1 MSLLKSNSVQIGQSS
16 TATQN
21 FTLSVPSSPDG
32 TIKLAR
38 GNSGATTADVFS
50 VNATGSLIVSGS
62 LIASKQP
69 AFSACLSA
77 SQTPTNATY
86 TKVQLNTEV
95 FDTDSCYDNAT
106 NYRFT
111 PNVAGYYQVNFCA
124 RLSSTSSPST
134 YVWAIYKN
142 GTSFLE
148 LNVAS
153 NVPTFDARTVSSVI
167 SMNGSSDY
175 IEFYAYISGG
185 GTLTIAGGN
194 NTTSANAVLMK
205 AV

>member
-1 MSLLKSNSVQIGQSS
+1 MSLLKANSVQIGQSA

-50 VNATGSLIVSGS
+50 VNASGSLIV
-62 LIASKQP
+62 SKQP
-69 AFSACLSA
+69 AFSAYLSA
-77 SQTPTNATY
+77 GQNPTNGTY
-86 TKVQLNTEV
+86 TKVQINTEV

-111 PNVAGYYQVNFCA
+111 PTVAGYYQVNFSA
-124 RLSSTSSPST
+124 RLSSTSAPST

-142 GTSFLE
+142 GANFVE
-148 LNVAS
+148 LNSA
-153 NVPTFDARTVSSVI
+153 NNIPTYDARTVSSII

-185 GTLTIAGGN
+185 GTISILGGST
-194 NTTSANAVLMK
+194 TTSANAVLIK
-205 AV
+205 AI

>member
-1 MSLLKSNSVQIGQSS
+1 MSLLKSNSVQIGQSV
-16 TATQN
+16 TATNN
-21 FTLSVPSSPDG
+21 FTLSVPASPDG

-50 VNATGSLIVSGS
+50 VNATGSLIVS
-62 LIASKQP
+62 KQP
-69 AFSACLSA
+69 AFSAYLSA
-77 SQTPTNATY
+77 GQNPTNATY
-86 TKVQLNTEV
+86 TKVQLNTEE

-111 PNVAGYYQVNFCA
+111 PTVAGYYQVNFSS
-124 RLSSTSSPST
+124 RLSSTSSPGT

-142 GTSFLE
+142 GSNYVE
-148 LNVAS
+148 LNVNTNLS
-153 NVPTFDARTVSSVI
+153 TFDARTISSII

-175 IEFYAYISGG
+175 IEFYAYIGGG
-185 GTLTIAGGN
+185 GTLTIGGGSGS
-194 NTTSANAVLMK
+194 TSANAVLIK

>member
-1 MSLLKSNSVQIGQSS
+1 MSLLKANSVQIGQS
-16 TATQN
+16 TTGTNN

-50 VNATGSLIVSGS
+50 VNATGSLIVS
-62 LIASKQP
+62 KQP
-69 AFSACLSA
+69 AFSAYLSA
-77 SQTPTNATY
+77 GQNPTNATY
-86 TKVQLNTEV
+86 TKVQINTEV

-124 RLSSTSSPST
+124 RLSSTSSPGT

-142 GTSFLE
+142 GSNYVE
-148 LNVAS
+148 LNVNT
-153 NVPTFDARTVSSVI
+153 NVSTFDARTISSII

-175 IEFYAYISGG
+175 IEFYAYIGGG
-185 GTLTIAGGN
+185 GTLTIGGGST
-194 NTTSANAVLMK
+194 TTSANAVLIK